1 MEKTFLSPKQV
12 SKMFGLSERAQAE
25 RRRAWNGK
33 RPDLYAELPYFRSKD
48 GAVHYR
54 REDVIAHLSEFP
66 PRPTRRNHPERWE
79 NYKGPKGQVA
89 VRPLSF
95 VQKLKFIWN
104 TFR

>member
-12 SKMFGLSERAQAE
+12 SKMFGLSEGAQTE

-33 RPDLYAELPYFRSKD
+33 RPDLHAELPYFTCKD
-48 GAVHYR
+48 GAVRYR
-54 REDVIAHLSEFP
+54 REDVIAHLSKFP
-66 PRPTRRNHPERWE
+66 PRPTKRNHPERWG
-79 NYKGPKGQVA
+79 NYKGSKKEVA

-104 TFR
+104 TLR